1 MRWSSSLNIIVSS
14 NEITQTLAQLF
25 FRISQNQQ
33 QQQQNGQNQQ
43 QQQQTDQTQQQN
55 SDNNQNHQS
64 PHDTNQNHN
73 SNQQVTGNPTGEEGE
88 IFNMTEYLGNLQL
101 NPPEEV
107 KAAPLDPET
116 IEVSWKIP
124 TNLRRDKL
132 RFQESFKI
140 IHL

>member
-33 QQQQNGQNQQ
+33 QQQQ
-43 QQQQTDQTQQQN
+43 TDQTQQQN
-55 SDNNQNHQS
+55 GDNNQNHQS

-132 RFQESFKI
+132 RFQESFMI